1 MWAPRNIVTAR
12 IGYLFDGR
20 YQWTRGSELNK
31 VNVGDEAPSFTL
43 YDMDRKRRSLAE
55 FRGMNVVLAFYPG
68 AFTSVCRKEMCTLR
82 DSIAGLEELNAQVL
96 GVSVNDPF
104 SNKAFHEMNM
114 LNFPLLC
121 DYNREAI
128 EIYGVA
134 MPDFAGLKGYIA
146 AKRSA
151 FIVDR
156 EGVVRYRWITDDP
169 SKEPKYA
176 EIEEFLKT
184 L

>member
-1 MWAPRNIVTAR
+1 MSKI
-12 IGYLFDGR
+12 
-20 YQWTRGSELNK
+20 S
-31 VNVGDEAPSFTL
+31 VGDTAPSLTL
-43 YDMDRKRRSLAE
+43 YDMDRRPRNLAE
-55 FRGMNVVLAFYPG
+55 FRGKNVVIAFYPG
-68 AFTSVCRKEMCTLR
+68 AFTSVCKKEMCTLR
-82 DSIAGLEELNAQVL
+82 DSIAGLEELDAQVL

-128 EIYGVA
+128 ELYGVA
-134 MPDFAGLKGYIA
+134 MPDFAGLRGYTA
-146 AKRSA
+146 AKRSV
-151 FIVDR
+151 FIVDK
-156 EGVVRYRWITDDP
+156 EGGVRYRWVTDDP

>member
-1 MWAPRNIVTAR
+1 MSKI
-12 IGYLFDGR
+12 
-20 YQWTRGSELNK
+20 S
-31 VNVGDEAPSFTL
+31 VGDTAPNISL
-43 YDMDRKRRSLAE
+43 YDMDKKLRSLAE
-55 FRGMNVVLAFYPG
+55 LRGKNIVIAFYPG
-68 AFTSVCRKEMCTLR
+68 AFTSVCKKEMCTLR
-82 DSIAGLEELNAQVL
+82 DSIAGLEELNAQVI

-128 EIYGVA
+128 ELYGVA
-134 MPDFAGLKGYIA
+134 MPDFAGLKGYTA

-151 FIVDR
+151 FIVDK

-184 L
+184 LSI